1 MSSAHPFDILNGHNF
16 MSLTTYRKNG
26 QPVPTPVWFARDGD
40 RLVVLTQRESGKVK
54 RIRHTP
60 RVTIAPCTARGDLL
74 GPSAEAVARLLEPS
88 EYLAAIR
95 ALNRKYGLQKRL
107 FELMWRLTGRGRSV
121 VYLELKPA

>member
-40 RLVVLTQRESGKVK
+40 RLVMLTQRESGKVK
-54 RIRHTP
+54 RISRTP
-60 RVTIAPCTARGDLL
+60 RVTIAPCTVRGDVL

-88 EYLAAIR
+88 EYPAAVQT
-95 ALNRKYGLQKRL
+95 LNRKYGLQKRL
-107 FELMWRLTGRGRSV
+107 FELMWRLTGRANTI
-121 VYLELKPA
+121 VYLELRPA